1 VLGLGLLRR
10 LLVGGGP
17 GDEAEPAE
25 EPGEAQAAERIEAAR
40 RRLKETIPP
49 PEDDAP

>member
-10 LLVGGGP
+10 LLIGSP
-17 GDEAEPAE
+17 GEAAEPAE

-49 PEDDAP
+49 PQDDAP